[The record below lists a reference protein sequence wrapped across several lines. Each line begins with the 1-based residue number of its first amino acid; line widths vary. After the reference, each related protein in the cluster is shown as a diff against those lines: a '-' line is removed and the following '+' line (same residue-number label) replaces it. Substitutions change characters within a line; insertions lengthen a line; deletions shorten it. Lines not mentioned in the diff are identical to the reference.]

1 MPGPP
6 LAGVSSHS
14 NNPAIVEQGVFSTA
28 SYATYKMR
36 KDVELWEICYN
47 MLQRVP
53 KAYNKV
59 WPTAVM
65 GMKLNCKDSSHA
77 CMKNMKNRKRD

>member
-1 MPGPP
+1 MTAIMHDHLHTCSLQFCWSGPP
-6 LAGVSSHS
+6 LAGVSSQS

-59 WPTAVM
+59 
-65 GMKLNCKDSSHA
+65 C
-77 CMKNMKNRKRD
+77 